1 MSHEDS
7 VVADDKIN
15 IRFEMLMVSVVLIDD
30 GSGVRREGLNFL
42 CVPGAD
48 WWHSELSIKRC
59 LREGREEARG
69 VKGCQSQT
77 KRVRWNQ

>member
-30 GSGVRREGLNFL
+30 GSGVRREGLDFL

-48 WWHSELSIKRC
+48 WWHSELSIRAEKFGLSSDVC
-59 LREGREEARG
+59 GREGRKQG
-69 VKGCQSQT
+69 V
-77 KRVRWNQ
+77 